1 MLALALLHSS
11 VIILANTTIA
21 IITVSL
27 SKDKNYQDPLFQW
40 AYRYEPPLQDDHPS
54 ESDSLCLESA
64 LETDPIASFTLA

>member
-11 VIILANTTIA
+11 VIILANTTTA
-21 IITVSL
+21 IITASL

-54 ESDSLCLESA
+54 ESD
-64 LETDPIASFTLA
+64 